1 MSIKK
6 ILKVEC
12 KYLLKII
19 FWNSDMLKR
28 VGSKATAKVLTSDT
42 KLLTGVI
49 HNMGW
54 PIQLTEYYFYFCV
67 MMTL

>member
-19 FWNSDMLKR
+19 FWNSN
-28 VGSKATAKVLTSDT
+28 GSKATAKVLTGDT

-54 PIQLTEYYFYFCV
+54 PIQLAEYYFYFCV